1 MRLSTSMIH
10 SNAVSAMLKR
20 QTEMSKTQTEVS
32 SGLRVQTPSDDPVAA
47 VKILQLEQSKSA
59 NAQYGTNISTATTRL
74 EQEEQALADSN
85 NVLQRVYELAI
96 QANSSALSQSDRQ
109 SIATELGVLNKQLVD
124 VANRKD
130 ANGEFLFAG
139 LSSGTQPFARDAANS
154 ISYAGDA
161 ATRSLQIGAAQ
172 YVEDGNS
179 GRQVFMNVPQG
190 NGTFVSSAATT
201 NAGTGIISG
210 AVLNA
215 AAWVADDYTL
225 SFSSASDWR
234 ITDSSSAVVAT
245 GSGYVAGTAISF
257 NGIQVSVSG
266 NAASGDSFI
275 VARSRK
281 EDVFTTIDS
290 LVSTITSA
298 VNNGANQAQF
308 QNRISNSLQQL
319 DQAAT
324 HITDVRT
331 GVGAR
336 LSLLQSVSSTQ
347 QDSATQI
354 ESSLSAIRD
363 SDYTEAV
370 SRLTQQSLALQAAQQ
385 SYVKIA
391 QLSLFNYL

>member
-1 MRLSTSMIH
+1 
-10 SNAVSAMLKR
+10 
-20 QTEMSKTQTEVS
+20 
-32 SGLRVQTPSDDPVAA
+32 
-47 VKILQLEQSKSA
+47 
-59 NAQYGTNISTATTRL
+59 
-74 EQEEQALADSN
+74 
-85 NVLQRVYELAI
+85 
-96 QANSSALSQSDRQ
+96 
-109 SIATELGVLNKQLVD
+109 
-124 VANRKD
+124 
-130 ANGEFLFAG
+130 
-139 LSSGTQPFARDAANS
+139 
-154 ISYAGDA
+154 
-161 ATRSLQIGAAQ
+161 
-172 YVEDGNS
+172 
-179 GRQVFMNVPQG
+179 
-190 NGTFVSSAATT
+190 AATT